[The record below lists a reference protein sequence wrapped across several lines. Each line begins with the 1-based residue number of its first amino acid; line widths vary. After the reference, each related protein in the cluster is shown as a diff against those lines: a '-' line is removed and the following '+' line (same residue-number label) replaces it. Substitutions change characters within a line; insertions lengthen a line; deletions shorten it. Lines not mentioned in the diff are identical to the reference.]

1 MSSEEDAALL
11 ELLDANGLDWECL
24 QTEGGVEQVTHL
36 EMFLQEYPKMLGLHH
51 FPFLRTLC
59 FIRQEIKE
67 IEGLER
73 CVHLEKLWIVE
84 NDVTEIKGLNGLH
97 KLREL
102 FLYSNHITQ
111 IANLEELTNL
121 EVLWL
126 ADNNIQSLE
135 GLGTL
140 GKLRELNMARND
152 IVCIGDC
159 LNNNTSLEVLNLAD
173 NSIGSFKEVCA
184 LSHLPRLTE
193 LCFSDPMWGES
204 PLAALCNYQTF
215 VLFMLP
221 KLSSL
226 DTLVLADETKQLA
239 EATFLKKQMYYNMR
253 IKTVFRNAR
262 NIIRQ
267 ANEGKKQKEI
277 QRELEE
283 LEHYGK
289 SAATPVGAEGLTKE
303 DAEALHQK
311 LFTINAKLAKFSQ
324 QFGEAGAYF
333 EACCG
338 RMHKMV
344 EAHVSRMLLELDT
357 AGNIRLEEGRPSDL
371 WFASCVDLV
380 NSRFQ
385 PNDYDS
391 SLKVAGVSVLSVTR
405 IHNRWLRN
413 RFEKQAAEVGGS
425 GDSTGKRSMEY
436 LFLGEHPG
444 LPGMMEEVVE
454 AGLQPASE
462 YAAKGLD
469 AAIVVS
475 NSLFLAEKLRL
486 RAALA
491 GGLKSEAPA
500 VSRLLIVKAFLGQTA
515 QDSHALS
522 TDLSAGLSSLYNAD
536 GSVCPASCLEGPPV
550 SQDRFSGA
558 PNAVFRTKSGDTK
571 QRLWYI
577 FDHLLVLPEY
587 LVEFQYSLS
596 SPQSCLAAKPQ
607 LSSDNGSSPKSGY
620 VSSLAEP
627 LSPNLGHAVFSHLEP
642 DLRPLARPLLSW
654 LALRFEPEAME
665 GMCLE
670 GVEEAEVKALLE
682 RQPLVGPRPKPGSM
696 DPAALEKYLQGIPLG
711 GLTYLN
717 LHNSGLTKVESL
729 GMLRSLKVLV
739 LAFNSIQRLDG
750 LSELTALVRLDLAH
764 NQIKKVVPWES
775 RTLSPEHEP
784 PAGAGPTVLRKL
796 KALTLFDGCPVSASE
811 KAMFTENAGA
821 LSMATILQHGTSGQ
835 RFGITDTS
843 LSASTSGQELAPAQ
857 ITELVLERKHIRR
870 LQNLSLLPNLRRASF
885 ADNQIS
891 HIESLEG
898 CTALEELC
906 LEENRVVAIEGLQ
919 GCTRLKKLQLGR
931 NRLAYLDMLGSM
943 TSLTQL
949 SVEDNELKS
958 LAGIEP
964 LVNLMELYAGNNRLQ
979 EMREVQ
985 RLRELPKLIILDLS
999 GNPCSTASPEDY
1011 RLYVIFS
1018 VRKLKVLDGAPIEAA
1033 EQASAKS
1040 KYSGRLTL
1048 EFLEERLGHRLFDRI
1063 RELDVSGLKVRDVGS
1078 VFLGPELGLLQELHL
1093 NSNLLVDISG
1103 LAMLKELQVL
1113 SLVGNRLG
1121 EECTFNPR
1129 RLLEKNPS
1137 LLKAVTSPD
1146 TGAAES
1152 LSSFQ
1157 LFPRLQV
1164 LQLGSNQITNIAS
1177 LQLNGL
1183 TSLRTLFLN
1192 NNDITRINGLD
1203 GLINLQELV
1212 LDRNRIR
1219 YVDPDAFSSLSKLR
1233 ELRLEENG
1241 LRSLANLHHLTGL
1254 QVAIRMTNVD
1264 FSALG
1269 NAAASPFGAMGSV
1282 PSIPSGVSLA
1292 GFEGVGVG
1300 GPHSNPLAMGIGGI
1314 GYGTPS
1320 LADPALGREW
1330 RPGSNDQRR
1339 GQFALARGL
1348 KPTSMGTAAAADVSP
1363 GGGGLARVGGLSAV
1377 TLAPVARRPPLIHGG
1392 PRGGYGSQR

>member
-1 MSSEEDAALL
+1 L
-11 ELLDANGLDWECL
+11 ELLDANGLDWESL
-24 QTEGGVEQVTHL
+24 QAEGGVEQVTHL
-36 EMFLQEYPKMLGLHH
+36 EMFLQEYPKMLSLHH

-59 FIRQEIKE
+59 LIRQEIKE
-67 IEGLER
+67 IEGLEQ
-73 CVHLEKLWIVE
+73 CIHLEKLWIVE
-84 NDVTEIKGLNGLH
+84 NEVTEIKGLSGLH

-102 FLYSNHITQ
+102 FLYSNHITH

-126 ADNNIQSLE
+126 ADNNIHSLE

-140 GKLRELNMARND
+140 GKLRELNLARND
-152 IVCIGDC
+152 IVVIGDW

-173 NSIGSFKEVCA
+173 NSIGSFKEVRA
-184 LSHLPRLTE
+184 LSRLPRLTE
-193 LCFSDPMWGES
+193 LCFADPMWGES

-221 KLSSL
+221 KLTSL
-226 DTLVLADETKQLA
+226 DTLVLADETKHLA

-267 ANEGKKQKEI
+267 ANEGKKALQSFQRPLQVRLVMQQKEI

-289 SAATPVGAEGLTKE
+289 SAATPVGAVGLTKE
-303 DAEALHQK
+303 AAEALHQK
-311 LFTINAKLAKFSQ
+311 LSTINAKLAKFSQ
-324 QFGEAGAYF
+324 QFGNAGAYF
-333 EACCG
+333 EACCS
-338 RMHKMV
+338 RMHQMV
-344 EAHVSRMLLELDT
+344 DAHVSRMLLELDT
-357 AGNIRLEEGRPSDL
+357 AGNIRLEEGRQSDL
-371 WFASCVDLV
+371 WYASCVDLV

-391 SLKVAGVSVLSVTR
+391 SLKVAGVNVLSVTR

-413 RFEKQAAEVGGS
+413 RFEKQVAEIGSS

-454 AGLQPASE
+454 AGLLPASE

-522 TDLSAGLSSLYNAD
+522 TNLSAGLNSLYNAD
-536 GSVCPASCLEGPPV
+536 GSLCPASCLEGPSV
-550 SQDRFSGA
+550 SQDMYSGA
-558 PNAVFRTKSGDTK
+558 PNAVFRVKSGDTK

-596 SPQSCLAAKPQ
+596 SPHSCLAAKPQ
-607 LSSDNGSSPKSGY
+607 LESGY
-620 VSSLAEP
+620 VASLAEP

-642 DLRPLARPLLSW
+642 DLRSLARPVLSW
-654 LALRFEPEAME
+654 LALRFEPEAMK
-665 GMCLE
+665 GVCLE

-682 RQPLVGPRPKPGSM
+682 RQPLVGPRFQPGSM
-696 DPAALEKYLQGIPLG
+696 DPAALEKYLQGTLLG

-717 LHNSGLTKVESL
+717 LHNSALTKVESL
-729 GMLRSLKVLV
+729 SMLKGLKVLV
-739 LAFNSIQRLDG
+739 LTFNSIQRLDG
-750 LSELTALVRLDLAH
+750 LSELTALERLDLAH
-764 NQIKKVVPWES
+764 NQIKKVDGLKGLTSLQHLDMSSNQILKLEEVYGLKKYVPQI
-775 RTLSPEHEP
+775 TYLNLSDNPLCDDKSYR
-784 PAGAGPTVLRKL
+784 PTVLRKL
-796 KALTLFDGCPVSASE
+796 KALTMFDGCPVSASE
-811 KAMFTENAGA
+811 KAMFAENAGA
-821 LSMATILQHGTSGQ
+821 LSMATILQHGTAGQ

-843 LSASTSGQELAPAQ
+843 LSASTSGQELAPTQ

-931 NRLAYLDMLGSM
+931 NRLAYLDMLGNM

-999 GNPCSTASPEDY
+999 GNPCSTAAPEDY
-1011 RLYVIFS
+1011 RLYVIFN

-1103 LAMLKELQVL
+1103 LAMLRELQVL
-1113 SLVGNRLG
+1113 SLVSNRLG

-1129 RLLEKNPS
+1129 RLIERNPS
-1137 LLKAVTSPD
+1137 LLKALTSPD
-1146 TGAAES
+1146 TGAPES
-1152 LSSFQ
+1152 LGSFQ

-1177 LQLNGL
+1177 LQLGGL

-1219 YVDPDAFSSLSKLR
+1219 YIDPDAFSGLSKLR

-1254 QVAIRMTNVD
+1254 QALHLSYNRISEIADVERL
-1264 FSALG
+1264 SALTG
-1269 NAAASPFGAMGSV
+1269 LLE
-1282 PSIPSGVSLA
+1282 VSFL
-1292 GFEGVGVG
+1292 
-1300 GPHSNPLAMGIGGI
+1300 SNPVIRK
-1314 GYGTPS
+1314 
-1320 LADPALGREW
+1320 PAYRAALLSKC
-1330 RPGSNDQRR
+1330 PNMIALDQ
-1339 GQFALARGL
+1339 Q
-1348 KPTSMGTAAAADVSP
+1348 
-1363 GGGGLARVGGLSAV
+1363 AV
-1377 TLAPVARRPPLIHGG
+1377 TFEEREYVQNMCLQQQLQQQQQAEAAQAGRSGQVSTSRP
-1392 PRGGYGSQR
+1392 